1 MLYVTGMHALNL
13 GDRTVT
19 PGDWHYSAMDW
30 SNPMMLDTDTSPF
43 GAYDIST
50 DEIPSMGTV
59 PVAGHVRAC
68 LDLIEQGLYGS
79 AQGMRD
85 HFLDNP
91 ATDADVMDH
100 IIMLRNRDDWN
111 DIDRFMGHEY
121 LCAWLDYKDKDH
133 ILTRSET
140 IK

>member
-1 MLYVTGMHALNL
+1 MRYVTGMHALNL
-13 GDRTVT
+13 GDRSVT

-30 SNPMMLDTDTSPF
+30 SNPMRLDTNSSPF
-43 GAYDIST
+43 GRVDIGMR
-50 DEIPSMGTV
+50 EVPGMGVV

-91 ATDADVMDH
+91 MTVAPVMEH
-100 IIMLRNRDDWN
+100 IWTLRGRDDWAG
-111 DIDRFMGHEY
+111 IDRFMGREY
-121 LCAWLDYKDKDH
+121 LGAWLDYKATHPLK
-133 ILTRSET
+133 EPV
-140 IK
+140 